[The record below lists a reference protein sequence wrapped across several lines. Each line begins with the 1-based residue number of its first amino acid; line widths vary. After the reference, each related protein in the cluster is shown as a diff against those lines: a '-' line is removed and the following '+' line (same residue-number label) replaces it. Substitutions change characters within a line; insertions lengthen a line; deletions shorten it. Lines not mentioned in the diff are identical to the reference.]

1 MSRLMRR
8 VRGAGSERGAVAVL
22 VAVVLGSG
30 VMVGLGSIVIDAG
43 QAYSERAQLQ
53 NGADAAALA
62 VAARCALGAATCDT
76 GTSASSI
83 AGTYANKNSND
94 TTSTVALV
102 CGHDSF
108 GKLLPCPAPNPAKR
122 INCGD
127 APTANSQY
135 VEVHTATRTST
146 GQALLPPVFGRALLG
161 ASFNGIGVTACA
173 RVAFGTPAGSSGL
186 ALTASYCEW
195 KAAITATGG
204 TETNP
209 KYASP
214 PPAVPP
220 TTSEIVIYFH
230 DTAPTPSHC
239 IAGPSGFDVPGDFGS
254 TQTTDTNCNT
264 QFNFDPAGGSTTYV
278 ALPGSSLSAPCQA
291 ALLSA
296 QLSHR
301 IVFLPI
307 YDAVTGTGGN
317 GTYTLWRMAAFVIT
331 GYYWPS
337 WSSNSWLTQT
347 QPCKGNARCI
357 SGYFTTGVSP
367 GQNIIA
373 GTGAGASVL
382 RITN

>member
-1 MSRLMRR
+1 MRR
-8 VRGAGSERGAVAVL
+8 VRGGGAERGAVAAL
-22 VAVVLGSG
+22 VAIVFGSG
-30 VMVGLGSIVIDAG
+30 VMVGLGAIVIDAG

-53 NGADAAALA
+53 NGADSAALA
-62 VAARCALGAATCDT
+62 VAARCSLGAATCDIAT
-76 GTSASSI
+76 TASSI
-83 AGTYANKNSND
+83 AGTYAGKNAKD
-94 TTSTVALV
+94 GTSTVTLV

-108 GKLLPCPAPNPAKR
+108 GKLVACPASDPAR
-122 INCGD
+122 PANCGD
-127 APTANSQY
+127 APVAGSQY
-135 VEVHTATRTST
+135 VEVHTATRTTDGKSV
-146 GQALLPPVFGRALLG
+146 LPPVFGRALLG
-161 ASFNGIGVTACA
+161 NSFTGVGVTACA

-204 TETNP
+204 TEANP

-214 PPAVPP
+214 PPAVPAP
-220 TTSEIVIYFH
+220 TSEIVIYFH

-239 IAGPSGFDVPGDFGS
+239 VAGPSGFDVPGDFGS
-254 TQTTDTNCNT
+254 TQTSDANCNT
-264 QFNFDPAGGSTTYV
+264 QFNFDPASGSTTY
-278 ALPGSSLSAPCQA
+278 ASLPGSSLSAPCQA
-291 ALLSA
+291 ALLAA

-307 YDAVTGTGGN
+307 YDRVTGSGGTGA
-317 GTYTLWRMAAFVIT
+317 YTLWRMAAFVIT

-367 GQNIIA
+367 GQNIIS
-373 GTGAGASVL
+373 GSGAGASVL